1 MAFPTAVNNQ
11 ITDAVTQ
18 TKATVLGDV
27 PSTVLNIPDQVI
39 SSGASAEVASH
50 GVVDTQAQPFM
61 AAQAVP
67 APSVQP
73 RIYVCE

>member
-18 TKATVLGDV
+18 TNAKVLGDV
-27 PSTVLNIPDQVI
+27 PSTDLNIPDQVI
-39 SSGASAEVASH
+39 SSGSSNAVASH
-50 GVVDTQAQPFM
+50 GCVDTQAQPLN
-61 AAQAVP
+61 AAQTVP
-67 APSVQP
+67 SPSVQP